1 MLENGPSGEGGESPT
16 GIPEKDSP
24 FLRRAGLYIAVGFE
38 VPSTILGGLL
48 VGYLLDRYFDT
59 SPWLLI
65 SATFVAF
72 VAACLRLVRWVQ
84 FFQKRV
90 NYDGS
95 KPDNRSN

>member
-1 MLENGPSGEGGESPT
+1 MGKVGSRPNGT
-16 GIPEKDSP
+16 PEKETP

-65 SATFVAF
+65 SVTLVAF
-72 VAACLRLVRWVQ
+72 VGAYVRLVRWVR
-84 FFQKRV
+84 FFQKRIDR
-90 NYDGS
+90 DGRNADS
-95 KPDNRSN
+95 PSN